1 MAKIENLEVSAQNP
15 ARHLIVELAV
25 GIMTFL
31 EQAPDR
37 DADVFEVGFREQGR
51 RRDTDQ
57 RNRRDRS
64 RKTKP

>member
-1 MAKIENLEVSAQNP
+1 MAKIENLKVSAQNP
-15 ARHLIVELAV
+15 ARHLIVELSV

-31 EQAPDR
+31 EQAPDG
-37 DADVFEVGFREQGR
+37 DANIFEVRFREQGR